1 MRAALLLL
9 LLCNDVTLR
18 SVAQQ
23 IADKKARGEQTPDEG
38 QLAWMLRALGDP
50 HPWPRAWLGT
60 DASRGEAW
68 DAAWK
73 RSGETR
79 CGSAVASGG
88 AKDVAVVVGVDVL
101 ADLSQP
107 IPLRARTGTWISVEG
122 RVLVG
127 ASAARVV
134 VATNDADPRTVLS
147 SFDAQTGRVRARVS
161 ADRPG
166 TMMIQVIAD
175 LAGGP
180 RPVLEARVFVD
191 VEPSTQPLIAPGE
204 WAGADLG
211 KMLEALRSEL
221 ALPALARDAKLD
233 AIADEH
239 TRQMMRQQSIAHD
252 AGDGTPVERL
262 QNASISATEAAENV
276 AHAATLVQ
284 AHRALWN
291 SPSHRKNLMRADF
304 TRAGVSAISGAD
316 GTVWVTELLV
326 R

>member
-1 MRAALLLL
+1 LALLLL
-9 LLCNDVTLR
+9 VLCNDVTLK

-23 IADKKARGEQTPDEG
+23 IAERKARGEQTPDEG
-38 QLAWMLRALGDP
+38 QLAWMLRAAGDP

-60 DASRGEAW
+60 DAARGDAW

-73 RSGETR
+73 RSGDSR
-79 CGSAVASGG
+79 CGAATV
-88 AKDVAVVVGVDVL
+88 KDVAAVIGVDAL
-101 ADLSQP
+101 ADFDQP
-107 IPLRARTGTWISVEG
+107 IPLRARTGAWISVEG
-122 RVLVG
+122 RVLVP

-147 SFDAQTGRVRARVS
+147 SFDSQTGRVRARVS

-166 TMMIQVIAD
+166 AMTIQVIAD
-175 LAGGP
+175 IASGP

-191 VEPSTQPLIAPGE
+191 VEPSAQPTIAPGE
-204 WAGADLG
+204 WVGGDLG
-211 KMLEALRSEL
+211 KMLDALRSEL
-221 ALPALARDAKLD
+221 ALPALARDPRLD
-233 AIADEH
+233 ALAADH

-252 AGDGTPVERL
+252 AGDGTPIERL
-262 QNASISATEAAENV
+262 QNANISAQEAGENV
-276 AHAATLVQ
+276 AHAATLAQ

-304 TRAGVSAISGAD
+304 TRVGAAAISGAD
-316 GTVWVTELLV
+316 GTVWITELLV